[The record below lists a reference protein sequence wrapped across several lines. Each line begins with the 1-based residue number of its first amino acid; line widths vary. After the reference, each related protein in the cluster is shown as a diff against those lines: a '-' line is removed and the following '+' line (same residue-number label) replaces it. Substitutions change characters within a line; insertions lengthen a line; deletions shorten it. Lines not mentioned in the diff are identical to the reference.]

1 MTLLCHREGPHYIY
15 VLQFDPARP
24 FCVKMASLR
33 TDWNV
38 HEVATNLDGAVVP
51 LETERRAHKPASEEI
66 DVSVLEPR
74 QAFET
79 FAGQRFE
86 IRPTGELARDGRLP
100 ARSSR
105 LETPLDKFIRLRGE
119 T

>member
-1 MTLLCHREGPHYIY
+1 
-15 VLQFDPARP
+15 
-24 FCVKMASLR
+24 MASLR

-38 HEVATNLDGAVVP
+38 HEVATNLDGGVVP
-51 LETERRAHKPASEEI
+51 LITEHKPEPASEEI

-86 IRPTGELARDGRLP
+86 IRPTGDFARDGRLP

>member
-1 MTLLCHREGPHYIY
+1 M
-15 VLQFDPARP
+15 
-24 FCVKMASLR
+24 
-33 TDWNV
+33 
-38 HEVATNLDGAVVP
+38 VP
-51 LETERRAHKPASEEI
+51 LESQRRALKPASEEI

-86 IRPTGELARDGRLP
+86 VGSAGALARDGRPPPTSL
-100 ARSSR
+100 RS

-119 T
+119 A